1 VPGAPQRSGTSPSR
15 PSTVGAA
22 AGLYGMSLDEICPA
36 APGKA
41 HSRAL
46 VERGLRAYRRMLDEQ
61 GLSGGDPQRPEEAQC
76 TALLLHL
83 KAIHSNGTTIDNEY
97 RGLVRAIRTSRAAL
111 GLPAIEPPRTR
122 CPARIPRPGL
132 TAAQELA
139 LRGHSI
145 AEIRRRFAEFEEV
158 VRLQR
163 AALDA
168 GPPRATDLRDMT
180 FDELVRDVVNRRA
193 GVLSKKDVDKT
204 TMQWLVRRHAKRWSV
219 LLRLRGP
226 GLRDWIPFRA
236 LTVLEAAAN
245 ECTLNQ
251 MRIDAVCGDE
261 LRSRKRRKGGDGQVT
276 HLLRSRPPLSVQE
289 AFAAGLLMRA
299 SLLGL
304 ESSPLRD
311 HYAVYRGPQSMDLTS
326 LIDLDDRAS
335 SVIAQQ
341 TRAFFDECA
350 LATGVG
356 FDGVN
361 STHVRA
367 TALRRIVR
375 EGPTLED
382 AMKRT
387 GHDDAKCLFDY
398 LEKEEQQRAR
408 LRYAQRYLL
417 FQDELFE
424 EAARIVNLPS
434 SASQA
439 EALAALVRRRL
450 PPLPEENLS

>member
-1 VPGAPQRSGTSPSR
+1 VRAAPEDSGTSPSR
-15 PSTVGAA
+15 PSTAGAA
-22 AGLYGMSLDEICPA
+22 AGLYGLSLDEIFPLS
-36 APGKA
+36 PGKA

-61 GLSGGDPQRPEEAQC
+61 GLSGGDWERPEEAQC
-76 TALLLHL
+76 AAALLHL
-83 KAIHSNGTTIDNEY
+83 RTIHSNDTIVDNRY
-97 RGLVRAIRTSRAAL
+97 RGLVRAIRRSRAAL
-111 GLPAIEPPRTR
+111 GLPPIAPPPTR
-122 CPARIPRPGL
+122 SPSRVPRPGL
-132 TAAQELA
+132 TEAQELA
-139 LRGHSI
+139 LRGYAI
-145 AEIRRRFAEFEEV
+145 AEIRRLSAESEEV
-158 VRLQR
+158 LRLQR

-168 GPPRATDLRDMT
+168 GPPPATDLRDMT
-180 FDELVRDVVNRRA
+180 LDELVRDVVNRRA

-204 TMQWLVRRHAKRWSV
+204 TMQWLERRHRTRWSV

-226 GLRDWIPFRA
+226 RLRDWIPFRA
-236 LTVLEAAAN
+236 LTVLEAATN

-261 LRSRKRRKGGDGQVT
+261 LRSLKRRKGGDGRVT

-304 ESSPLRD
+304 DSSLLRD
-311 HYAVYRGPQSMDLTS
+311 HYAVYRGPQSMELTS

-361 STHVRA
+361 SMHVRA

-375 EGPTLED
+375 EAPTLED

-387 GHDDAKCLFDY
+387 GHDDPKCLLDY
-398 LEKEEQQRAR
+398 LEKGEQLRAR
-408 LRYAQRYLL
+408 LRYAQGYLR

-424 EAARIVNLPS
+424 EAARIVTF
-434 SASQA
+434 ASPARQA

-450 PPLPEENLS
+450 PPPEESLS